1 MTTKR
6 SPTHEHRRVSAQ
18 TARQPRSSSGFDV
31 SEASRPV
38 TTGTSTSRAPCARE
52 DALRGLAASATSNI
66 PGVDF
71 VSITV
76 HDEDDTC
83 RTVAAS
89 DPLAEQL
96 DILQYDLREGPC
108 YAAITDERFV
118 LANDLATA
126 SDFPRYGVRAA
137 DLGVGSQAAIQLS
150 HDSER
155 AGLNL
160 YARSKGAFDR
170 STVQL
175 AELFAT
181 QAAAVLEYAVQVE
194 QLSEALHT
202 RTDIGTAV
210 GIVMERYGV
219 DRDRAF
225 AFLVR
230 NSNERNVKLRVLA
243 QQVIAGGFQSSSD
256 EDSRSLGCP

>member
-1 MTTKR
+1 MG
-6 SPTHEHRRVSAQ
+6 S
-18 TARQPRSSSGFDV
+18 TAR
-31 SEASRPV
+31 
-38 TTGTSTSRAPCARE
+38 
-52 DALRGLAASATSNI
+52 
-66 PGVDF
+66 
-71 VSITV
+71 
-76 HDEDDTC
+76 
-83 RTVAAS
+83 
-89 DPLAEQL
+89 
-96 DILQYDLREGPC
+96 
-108 YAAITDERFV
+108 
-118 LANDLATA
+118 
-126 SDFPRYGVRAA
+126 
-137 DLGVGSQAAIQLS
+137 
-150 HDSER
+150 
-155 AGLNL
+155 
-160 YARSKGAFDR
+160 AFDR

>member
-1 MTTKR
+1 MSAASTTN
-6 SPTHEHRRVSAQ
+6 T
-18 TARQPRSSSGFDV
+18 DV
-31 SEASRPV
+31 SPLWTRPTTEVGWRLRRQRSEHAVTAGSGSSR
-38 TTGTSTSRAPCARE
+38 TQRARE
-52 DALRGLAASATSNI
+52 DGLHTLAASATSNI

-71 VSITV
+71 VSITL
-76 HDEDDTC
+76 HDEDDAF

-89 DPLAEQL
+89 DPLAERL
-96 DILQYDLREGPC
+96 DALQYDLREGPC
-108 YAAITDERFV
+108 YAAVTDERFV
-118 LANDLATA
+118 LANDLSTA
-126 SDFPRYGVRAA
+126 AAFPRYGIRAA
-137 DLGVGSQAAIQLS
+137 DLGVGSQAAIQLV
-150 HDSER
+150 HDGER

-160 YARSKGAFDR
+160 YARRTGAFDR

-202 RTDIGTAV
+202 RTDIATAV

-230 NSNERNVKLRVLA
+230 NSNDRNVKIRELA
-243 QQVIAGGFQSSSD
+243 RQVITGAFQSTSH
-256 EDSRSLGCP
+256 EDRRSQVWP

>member
-1 MTTKR
+1 
-6 SPTHEHRRVSAQ
+6 V
-18 TARQPRSSSGFDV
+18 TADT
-31 SEASRPV
+31 E
-38 TTGTSTSRAPCARE
+38 TSHTQRARE
-52 DALRGLAASATSNI
+52 DALCGLAASAASNI

-71 VSITV
+71 VSITIR
-76 HDEDDTC
+76 DEDDGF

-96 DILQYDLREGPC
+96 DALQYDLREGPC
-108 YAAITDERFV
+108 YAAATDERFV
-118 LANDLATA
+118 LANDLAAA
-126 SDFPRYGVRAA
+126 SDFPRYGTRAA
-137 DLGVGSQAAIQLS
+137 DLGVGSQAAIQLFHS
-150 HDSER
+150 GER

-160 YARSKGAFDR
+160 YARSTGAFDR

-181 QAAAVLEYAVQVE
+181 HAAAVLEYAVQVE

-230 NSNERNVKLRVLA
+230 NSNDRNVRIRVLA
-243 QQVIAGGFQSSSD
+243 QQVISGAFETTSH
-256 EDSRSLGCP
+256 EDRRSRDWP